1 MTSHLGPAH
10 PGGAIHSRVYTHIDH
25 LSFDFNS
32 GIGRADQGLN
42 STQLLSRQV
51 CCDPDSSAIIACTD
65 YPGGRMGPLW
75 NGQSACLSYRN
86 GGYPNTAAGVLPALD
101 RLCTVVA
108 QRKTNANLSNPPAC
122 PLPLAPCTRPPP
134 TAPCCPGSVRV
145 PPPCLYRDRQSSLS
159 NLCPHYMHRAQSF
172 RHSCHSPHCPPC
184 ADFLR

>member
-1 MTSHLGPAH
+1 MVAAQHYCKMRTMRSTLARPGPAR
-10 PGGAIHSRVYTHIDH
+10 PITVLLVLLALDAGGAM
-25 LSFDFNS
+25 
-32 GIGRADQGLN
+32 AQ
-42 STQLLSRQV
+42 
-51 CCDPDSSAIIACTD
+51 CCDPDSGSLLSTPTYIACTD
-65 YPGGRMGPLW
+65 YPEGRAGRLW
-75 NGQSACLSYRN
+75 NGNTVCLSHKQT
-86 GGYPNTAAGVLPALD
+86 GYPKTAAGVLPALD

-159 NLCPHYMHRAQSF
+159 NLCPRYMPRAQSF